1 MTDPTTEAPLMP
13 VGDPLQ
19 EINLRLSVAASE
31 IAQLR
36 AEIGRLDRD
45 LDESRRL
52 NLRAAE
58 LLDLVHEHLSKT
70 PAAGA
75 AT

>member
-1 MTDPTTEAPLMP
+1 MNDPTREAPLAP
-13 VGDPLQ
+13 VEDPLH
-19 EINLRLSVAASE
+19 EISLRLALAASE
-31 IAQLR
+31 IAELR

-58 LLDLVHEHLSKT
+58 LLDLVHEHLSGS
-70 PAAGA
+70 PASGA
-75 AT
+75 MT